1 MLRTNEHALVIKAV
15 MGHVSPP
22 KMVLKNPYIVSSSGK
37 AVILPGTGGI
47 TYNVLVGDNGFS
59 FEGDHI
65 EPCVSILADDKSPDT
80 VIQGA
85 LSVLSCIGNEA
96 YVVSGHASGSRGVV
110 TGKHGGVEHILC
122 DFPQSTLQKLSIG
135 DRIQIKA
142 WGQGLE
148 LKDFPDI
155 MIMNISPD
163 LFKRL
168 GITRNRG
175 RLIVPVTHVIPA
187 SIMGSGYGSR
197 HSFSGD
203 IDIQVPDKEAMKKHG
218 LQELRI
224 GDIVAIRDLD
234 GRFGRVVRDRAISIG
249 VVVHASCLVSGHGP
263 GVTLIMSADDEKIV
277 PRITEEANI
286 GIIMGIGRFRRG
298 SSYRRKQ
305 R

>member
-15 MGHVSPP
+15 MGHISPP

-37 AVILPGTGGI
+37 PVVLPGTGGI
-47 TYNVLVGDNGFS
+47 TYNVLVGDSAFS

-65 EPCVSILADDKSPDT
+65 EPCVSISADDKSPDST
-80 VIQGA
+80 IQGA
-85 LSVLSCIGNEA
+85 LSILSCIGNEA
-96 YVVSGHASGSRGVV
+96 YVVSGHASGSKGIV

-122 DFPQSTLQKLSIG
+122 DFPRSTLQKLSIG
-135 DRIQIKA
+135 DRIQIRAK
-142 WGQGLE
+142 GQGLE
-148 LKDFPDI
+148 LKDFPDVAV
-155 MIMNISPD
+155 MNVAPE

-168 GITRNRG
+168 GIKRNRG
-175 RLIVPVTHVIPA
+175 KLIVPVTHVIPA

-203 IDIQVPDKEAMKKHG
+203 IDIQMPDKEAVKKHG

-234 GRFGRVVRDRAISIG
+234 SRYGRVVRDKAISIG

-263 GVTLIMSADDEKIV
+263 GVTMIMSADNERIV
-277 PRITEEANI
+277 PRIDEGANI
-286 GIIMGIGRFRRG
+286 GVIMGIGRFRKGG
-298 SSYRRKQ
+298 SYGRR
-305 R
+305 

>member
-37 AVILPGTGGI
+37 AVVLPGTGGI
-47 TYNVLVGDNGFS
+47 TYNVLVGDNAFS

-65 EPCVSILADDKSPDT
+65 EPCVSVSADDKSPDSA
-80 VIQGA
+80 IQGA
-85 LSVLSCIGNEA
+85 LSILSCIGNEA
-96 YVVSGHASGSRGVV
+96 YIVSGHASGSKGVV

-122 DFPQSTLQKLSIG
+122 DFPQSALQKLSIG
-135 DRIQIKA
+135 DRIQIRAK
-142 WGQGLE
+142 GQGLE
-148 LKDFPDI
+148 LRDFPDVAV
-155 MIMNISPD
+155 MNISPE

-168 GITRNRG
+168 GVTRNRG
-175 RLIVPVTHVIPA
+175 KLIIPVTHVVPA

-203 IDIQVPDKEAMKKHG
+203 IDIQIPDKEAVKKHG

-224 GDIVAIRDLD
+224 GDIIVMRGLD
-234 GRFGRVVRDRAISIG
+234 SRYGRVVRDKAISIG

-263 GVTLIMSADDEKIV
+263 GVTIIMSADEEKIV
-277 PRITEEANI
+277 PRIDEGANI
-286 GIIMGIGRFRRG
+286 GMIMGIGRFRRG
-298 SSYRRKQ
+298 SSYRR